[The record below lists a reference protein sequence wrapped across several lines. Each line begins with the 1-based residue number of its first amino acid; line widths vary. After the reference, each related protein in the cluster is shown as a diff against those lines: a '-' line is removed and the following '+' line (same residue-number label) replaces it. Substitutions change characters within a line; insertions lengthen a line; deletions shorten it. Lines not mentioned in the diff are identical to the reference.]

1 MSRVS
6 ACRVSC
12 TTALSLHSPLF
23 RNSHRSSV
31 RATVH
36 RCPPARSLQ
45 RGESEKTCRPSLALK
60 GEQDLTYSLSK
71 PNLAPIKRKPIR
83 GNLDKEE
90 TAVSWGRRGMLQ
102 RVENKDCAICSLWIR
117 VDDTFARTGSTS
129 DGVGVAL

>member
-23 RNSHRSSV
+23 RNVINKQRRNNSLFVHLFRLSLSFLFSTTQSHRSSV

-36 RCPPARSLQ
+36 RCPPALSLQ

-71 PNLAPIKRKPIR
+71 PNLVSPAEKP
-83 GNLDKEE
+83 
-90 TAVSWGRRGMLQ
+90 
-102 RVENKDCAICSLWIR
+102 
-117 VDDTFARTGSTS
+117 
-129 DGVGVAL
+129 GV